1 MHKFYDSNGVIKEQ
15 SSDDRG
21 GKPMRWS
28 SFICSCV
35 AVVSI
40 IACVGQGIVK
50 GEAPDKQAARNI
62 RTYKVPTAQLMDS
75 DGDGVASYMDEC
87 PNTPTGIK
95 VDRNGC
101 CLPDQAQEASEKRLE
116 GWIFKDIRFGYNKAD
131 FDSKYIT
138 ELTDIS
144 SALKA
149 SPEMHRE
156 IQGHSDSYGN
166 RAYNYKLSERRAK
179 SVSVFLQA
187 AGIAEDRIK
196 CISYGSDRPI
206 ASNATSD
213 GRSINRRVATLPIN

>member
-1 MHKFYDSNGVIKEQ
+1 MRRFQDGNGLIK
-15 SSDDRG
+15 SRASDDEG

-28 SFICSCV
+28 GFICSCV

-40 IACVGQGIVK
+40 IACVGQGMGK
-50 GEAPDKQAARNI
+50 KEAPDNKAARSI
-62 RTYKVPTAQLMDS
+62 KTYKVPTALIMDS

-87 PNTPTGIK
+87 PNTPKGIK

-101 CLPDQAQEASEKRLE
+101 CIPDQAQKASEKRLE

-131 FDSKYIT
+131 FDSKYIS
-138 ELTDIS
+138 ELNDIS

-149 SPEMHRE
+149 SPEMHIE

-179 SVSVFLQA
+179 SVSVYLQA

-196 CISYGSDRPI
+196 CISYGPDRPI
-206 ASNATSD
+206 ASNATTE